1 MKPQFGSNSG
11 LLCGVRINRWSH
23 DTASI
28 MTSVGKKSFSQSCF
42 CERKSVSLF
51 SVLSIGVLYWANG
64 KQWANSRVL
73 WTIGKQ
79 CVCDV
84 CSDFLLTTAVYCN
97 SHGRGGKRPV
107 PGFRKNPTAVPARP
121 RPRSRRT
128 RRPRSPRHRGV
139 KGHPRLPEAGTPRR
153 TPSTWRSFQSASA
166 RGRFSVNPSPWRCD

>member
-1 MKPQFGSNSG
+1 MLLDLAGRGAALIHLILAILRSRPIAPIRHRSFFFSSASIKPQFGSNSG

-107 PGFRKNPTAVPARP
+107 PGFGKRATRTCMAKEQITVFHF
-121 RPRSRRT
+121 RSAT
-128 RRPRSPRHRGV
+128 SPF
-139 KGHPRLPEAGTPRR
+139 EM
-153 TPSTWRSFQSASA
+153 S
-166 RGRFSVNPSPWRCD
+166 